1 MELMFTFYEMWRYE
15 TVVLSMSNTAW
26 LLAKLRV

>member
-1 MELMFTFYEMWRYE
+1 MFTFYEMWGYE

-26 LLAKLRV
+26 LLVKLRV